1 MKLDISPKIRA
12 YLDAHPAESPLLV
25 VELAEVEK
33 RYKKLTGLLPFAACH
48 YAVKANPDPAIVKL
62 LAGLGS
68 SFDAASAQE
77 IQLCL
82 DSGATPEKILFGNT
96 IKKQSDI
103 AWAYS
108 KGIRMFVCDSVGE
121 IDKLAVAAP
130 GSKIFARLRVGGEAG
145 AAWPLSKK
153 FGCTRDVAL
162 EVMLRAKEKGLV
174 PYGISFH
181 VGSQQTVVEPHFS
194 AIALTELVF
203 DDMAEEGIHLE
214 AVDIGGGFP
223 AQYRDPIP
231 TIEDFAETITESF
244 EHNFDE
250 RFKNLKVLMEPGRFL
265 VADAG
270 VLRAE
275 VVLVSY
281 HKEVNARRWVYLDIG
296 KFSGLVEAEAIQY
309 RIFSEKD
316 TGKEEDTAR
325 VILAGPTCDSID
337 VIYEEAEYYLPN
349 NLAVGDKLYFLS
361 AGAYTTTYSSVGFNG
376 FPPLKCVCI

>member
-1 MKLDISPKIRA
+1 MKLNISPKIKA
-12 YLDAHPAESPLLV
+12 YLDAHPDESPLIV
-25 VELAEVEK
+25 VELAEVER

-62 LAGLGS
+62 LASLGS

-82 DSGATPEKILFGNT
+82 ESGATPDRILFGNT

-103 AWAYS
+103 AWAYAQ
-108 KGIRMFVCDSVGE
+108 GIRMFVCDSVGE
-121 IDKLAVAAP
+121 IDKLAIAAP

-153 FGCTRDVAL
+153 FGCTRDVAC
-162 EVMLRAKEKGLV
+162 EIMIRAKAKGLV
-174 PYGISFH
+174 PYGLSFH
-181 VGSQQTVVEPHFS
+181 VGSQQTVVEPHFA

-203 DDMAEEGIHLE
+203 DDLVEEGIQLE
-214 AVDIGGGFP
+214 AIDIGGGFP
-223 AQYRDPIP
+223 AQYRDAIP
-231 TIEDFAETITESF
+231 PIEDFAETIIESIERNF
-244 EHNFDE
+244 EG
-250 RFKNLKVLMEPGRFL
+250 RPLKVLMEPGRYL

-275 VVLVSY
+275 VVLISY
-281 HKEVNARRWVYLDIG
+281 HKEINATRWVYLDIG

-309 RIFSEKD
+309 RIISEKD
-316 TGKEEDTAR
+316 TDKEEDTSR

-337 VIYEEAEYYLPN
+337 VIYEEAEYYLPD

>member
-1 MKLDISPKIRA
+1 MKLDISPKIKA
-12 YLDAHPAESPLLV
+12 YLDAHPDESPLLV
-25 VELAEVEK
+25 VELAEVER
-33 RYKKLTGLLPFAACH
+33 RYKELTGLLPFAACH

-82 DSGATPEKILFGNT
+82 ESGATPDRILFGNT

-103 AWAYS
+103 AWAYAQ
-108 KGIRMFVCDSVGE
+108 GIRMFVCDSIGE
-121 IDKLAVAAP
+121 IDKLAIAAP

-153 FGCTRDVAL
+153 FGCTRDVAC
-162 EVMLRAKEKGLV
+162 EIMIRAKEKGLL
-174 PYGISFH
+174 PYGLSFH
-181 VGSQQTVVEPHFS
+181 VGSQQTVVEPHFA

-203 DDMAEEGIHLE
+203 DDLAEEGIQLE
-214 AVDIGGGFP
+214 AIDIGGGFP
-223 AQYRDPIP
+223 AQYRDAIP
-231 TIEDFAETITESF
+231 PIEDFAETIIESIERNF
-244 EHNFDE
+244 EG
-250 RFKNLKVLMEPGRFL
+250 RPLKVLMEPGRYL

-275 VVLVSY
+275 VVLISY
-281 HKEVNARRWVYLDIG
+281 HKEINATRWVYLDIG

-309 RIFSEKD
+309 RIISEKD
-316 TGKEEDTAR
+316 TDKEEDTAR

>member
-1 MKLDISPKIRA
+1 MQRISPKIRD
-12 YLDAHPAESPLLV
+12 YLAGIDESPILV
-25 VELAEVEK
+25 VDLEEVK
-33 RYKKLTGLLPFAACH
+33 RRYQTLTKAIPYATCH

-62 LAGLGS
+62 LADMGS

-82 DSGATPEKILFGNT
+82 DSGATPDRILFGNT

-103 AWAYS
+103 VWAYG
-108 KGIRMFVCDSVGE
+108 KGVRMFVCDSVGE
-121 IDKLAVAAP
+121 IDKLSVAAP
-130 GSKIFARLRVGGEAG
+130 GSKIFVRIRVGGEAG

-153 FGCTRDVAL
+153 FGCTRDVAF
-162 EVMLRAKEKGLV
+162 EIMVRAREKGLV

-194 AIALTELVF
+194 AIGLASMVF
-203 DDMAEEGIHLE
+203 DDLEEEGIHLE
-214 AVDIGGGFP
+214 AIDIGGGFP
-223 AQYRDPIP
+223 AQYRDTIP
-231 TIEDFAETITESF
+231 AIEDFAEAITEGIERHF
-244 EHNFDE
+244 ED
-250 RFKNLKVLMEPGRFL
+250 RKVKVLMEPGRYI

-281 HKEVNARRWVYLDIG
+281 HKEINNTRWVYLDIG

-309 RIFSEKD
+309 RIVTEKD
-316 TGKEEDTAR
+316 TGREEDESR
-325 VILAGPTCDSID
+325 VIIAGPTCDSID

-349 NLAVGDKLYFLS
+349 NLAVGDKVYFLS
-361 AGAYTTTYSSVGFNG
+361 AGAYTTTYSSIGFNG
-376 FPPLKCVCI
+376 FAPLRCICI

>member
-1 MKLDISPKIRA
+1 MKNISPKIKA
-12 YLDAHPAESPLLV
+12 YLDAHKDESPLLV
-25 VELAEVEK
+25 VDLEEVER

-62 LAGLGS
+62 LTKLGS

-77 IQLCL
+77 IALCL
-82 DSGATPEKILFGNT
+82 ESGCPPERILFGNT

-103 AWAYS
+103 AWAYAQ
-108 KGIRMFVCDSVGE
+108 GIRHFVCDSVGE

-153 FGCTRDVAL
+153 FGCTRDVAC
-162 EVMLRAKEKGLV
+162 EIMLRARDKGLV
-174 PYGISFH
+174 PYGLSFH
-181 VGSQQTVVEPHFS
+181 VGSQQTVVEPHFA

-203 DDMAEEGIHLE
+203 DDLLEEGIQLE
-214 AVDIGGGFP
+214 AIDIGGGFP
-223 AQYRDPIP
+223 AQYRDAIP
-231 TIEDFAETITESF
+231 PIEDFAETIIESIERNF
-244 EHNFDE
+244 EG
-250 RFKNLKVLMEPGRFL
+250 RPLKVLMEPGRYL

-275 VVLVSY
+275 VVLISY
-281 HKEVNARRWVYLDIG
+281 HKELNNIRWVYLDIG

-309 RIFSEKD
+309 RIVTEKD
-316 TGKEEDTAR
+316 TGKEEDESR

-349 NLAVGDKLYFLS
+349 NLAVGDTLYFLS